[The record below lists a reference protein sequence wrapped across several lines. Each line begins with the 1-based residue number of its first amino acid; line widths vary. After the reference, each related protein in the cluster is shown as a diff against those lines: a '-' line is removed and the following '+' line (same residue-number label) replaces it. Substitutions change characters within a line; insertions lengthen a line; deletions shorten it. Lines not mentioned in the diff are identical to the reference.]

1 MLPSP
6 LTPVL
11 SSGSLPS
18 HQAKVKEHYLSHAQT
33 YRIWVDSHASDTRSH
48 TTLAASQEGNRE
60 FKPVT
65 PHSPG
70 EVSRTQHLLLFEF
83 SILQLTYLFLEKGE
97 QGEEEFLQRTLFCL
111 LWLQPY
117 YLSEFSIHQQGC
129 LQKQLMSR
137 RQVESPLKFHNT
149 EMQNHP

>member
-6 LTPVL
+6 LTPVP

-33 YRIWVDSHASDTRSH
+33 CRIWVDSHASDTRSH
-48 TTLAASQEGNRE
+48 TTLAASQESNRE

-70 EVSRTQHLLLFEF
+70 EVSGPNTFRCSDSASSSSRTF
-83 SILQLTYLFLEKGE
+83 SWRKENKG
-97 QGEEEFLQRTLFCL
+97 RKSFCREHFFASSDCSPITC
-111 LWLQPY
+111 QSSVY
-117 YLSEFSIHQQGC
+117 FNRDV
-129 LQKQLMSR
+129 SR
-137 RQVESPLKFHNT
+137 N
-149 EMQNHP
+149 N